1 MVVQSTKIVP
11 SNLTWASAL
20 ETIGGRMVNCISD
33 YRQKYK
39 GKPDEEIVPFVKQ
52 LVTKRWR
59 MVAGYV
65 VKEVQEEEDV
75 YKVNV
80 LETEVQAEEIPQ
92 GPSQVV
98 QPGIEECS
106 CGKWQEYQ
114 YP

>member
-1 MVVQSTKIVP
+1 
-11 SNLTWASAL
+11 
-20 ETIGGRMVNCISD
+20 
-33 YRQKYK
+33 
-39 GKPDEEIVPFVKQ
+39 
-52 LVTKRWR
+52 

-75 YKVNV
+75 YKVNEIRGDDSDKEDGNETAV

-98 QPGIEECS
+98 QPGIKECS

-114 YP
+114 YPCRHALAWFRLWQGRNLQWV